1 MIYSPPNGLD
11 EANFAASSSNSVNK
25 AFVYFGEDDD
35 EDEHK
40 ADDSKHAGSANF
52 MFTEGF
58 KGPAGVGGQE
68 SPIFLNNN
76 DEHEHMNDTSSFL
89 NNYTADEVT
98 KKQLD

>member
-1 MIYSPPNGLD
+1 MGLD

-25 AFVYFGEDDD
+25 AFVYFGEDD
-35 EDEHK
+35 EDEENK
-40 ADDSKHAGSANF
+40 IEGSEDAAGSANF
-52 MFTEGF
+52 MFSDGF
-58 KGPAGVGGQE
+58 KGHAGQD

-76 DEHEHMNDTSSFL
+76 EDHEHLNDTSSFL